1 MNNIIKGFGGFD
13 WSFFSSKARKNKK
26 LVKEKG
32 SLESQNTDDSI
43 RNLVQ
48 EHNTENKK
56 SSNGSN
62 SWTGFGE
69 EVLIEEYDYYGIRRK
84 ETLKAQ
90 EKAKKQADLNTSNES
105 DTGRTIS
112 WADNLYLE
120 RDEDGNVVYSNL
132 EKMKQFFTKQRNL
145 RLNKVDFNKTLH
157 NALKGINTGITST
170 KATICQYATSVFEK
184 PIKKVRTAECNLKA
198 QEKAKKQADLKMSN
212 ESDTGRTISWADNL
226 YLERDE
232 DGNVVYSNLEKMK
245 QFFTKQRN
253 LRLNKVDF
261 NKTLHNA
268 LKGINTGITSTK
280 ATICQYVTSVF
291 ENKIKIVK
299 HNKSAVI
306 TKAENVVNKVEPQT
320 YNGEEVVFY
329 ELPKANVVS
338 EIKSQKKYGLK
349 IFVDQIKDKKNY
361 QFVKNDNKT
370 FFPYSIKRKKIDE
383 KQQCIIVVEKTKR
396 EKVIDFL
403 HLDDPQV
410 QAYWIK
416 GATVASLATVIGLS
430 CLAPVSNLVT
440 NVKTYFNA
448 NDNVPNFSMTTS
460 QHDNSLA
467 SLSKDTPRS
476 YDTPSQRSQYYAIN
490 KEIYGKDKVI
500 NIGDEVILTTDAI
513 YSSVE
518 DASFGI
524 NPKPLS
530 NDLNEVRTV
539 EGVGVNYY
547 DTIYYTSYDYMVKG
561 YLANGSEQSACLIY
575 RNGELEGY
583 VSSSNVK
590 VLHK

>member
-1 MNNIIKGFGGFD
+1 MNSIIKGFRGFD
-13 WSFFSSKARKNKK
+13 WSFFPSNARKNKE
-26 LVKEKG
+26 LVKKEG

-43 RNLVQ
+43 KNLVQ
-48 EHNTENKK
+48 EHDTENKK
-56 SSNGSN
+56 SSNRN
-62 SWTGFGE
+62 NPWTGFGE
-69 EVLIEEYDYYGIRRK
+69 EVLIEEYDYYEIRK
-84 ETLKAQ
+84 KAKLKAQ
-90 EKAKKQADLNTSNES
+90 EEARKQADLKKSKEH
-105 DTGRTIS
+105 DTGITIS
-112 WADNLYLE
+112 WADNLYLP

-145 RLNKVDFNKTLH
+145 RLDFNKTLH

-170 KATICQYATSVFEK
+170 KATICQYATSVFE
-184 PIKKVRTAECNLKA
+184 
-198 QEKAKKQADLKMSN
+198 
-212 ESDTGRTISWADNL
+212 
-226 YLERDE
+226 
-232 DGNVVYSNLEKMK
+232 
-245 QFFTKQRN
+245 
-253 LRLNKVDF
+253 
-261 NKTLHNA
+261 
-268 LKGINTGITSTK
+268 
-280 ATICQYVTSVF
+280 
-291 ENKIKIVK
+291 KIKIVK

-329 ELPKANVVS
+329 ELPKSNVVS

-349 IFVDQIKDKKNY
+349 IFVDQIKDKINY

-370 FFPYSIKRKKIDE
+370 FFPYSIKRKKIDG

-460 QHDNSLA
+460 QHDNSLS

-500 NIGDEVILTTDAI
+500 NIGDEVILTTDTI

-524 NPKPLS
+524 NPKHLS

-561 YLANGSEQSACLIY
+561 YLANGSEESACLIY
-575 RNGELEGY
+575 RDGEPEGY
-583 VSSSNVK
+583 VNSSNVK